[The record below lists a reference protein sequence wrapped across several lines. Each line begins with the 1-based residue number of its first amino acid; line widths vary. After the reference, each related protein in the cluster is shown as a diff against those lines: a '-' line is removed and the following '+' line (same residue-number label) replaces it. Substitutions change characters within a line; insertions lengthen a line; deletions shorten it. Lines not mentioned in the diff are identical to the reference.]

1 MKLATS
7 LSKSITALSLA
18 GALSMTL
25 VTSQAV
31 ASFIDYDHSA
41 ASVTE
46 SAAVYGGDS
55 MKSASMDT
63 GDSMKSNGFI
73 DYDHSAES
81 VSSGSTRSSSG
92 SAPGNCGF
100 LDCDHTLSNMKS

>member
-1 MKLATS
+1 MKSATT
-7 LSKSITALSLA
+7 LTKSITALSLA

-25 VTSQAV
+25 ATSQAM
-31 ASFIDYDHSA
+31 AGFIDYDHSA

-46 SAAVYGGDS
+46 SSAVYGGNS

-63 GDSMKSNGFI
+63 HSSMKSNGFI

-81 VSSGSTRSSSG
+81 VSSGSTPTSSG

-100 LDCDHTLSNMKS
+100 LDCDHTVSNIKS

>member
-1 MKLATS
+1 MKSTTS

-25 VTSQAV
+25 ATSQAV
-31 ASFIDYDHSA
+31 ASFLDYDHSA

-46 SAAVYGGDS
+46 SATVYGGES
-55 MKSASMDT
+55 MKSASMHT
-63 GDSMKSNGFI
+63 GTPMKSNGFI

-81 VSSGSTRSSSG
+81 VSSGSMNTSSG
-92 SAPGNCGF
+92 KAPGNCGF
-100 LDCDHTLSNMKS
+100 LDCDHTLTGMKS

>member
-1 MKLATS
+1 MKSVTTLT
-7 LSKSITALSLA
+7 KSITALSLA

-25 VTSQAV
+25 ATSQAMAGFV
-31 ASFIDYDHSA
+31 DYDHSA

-46 SAAVYGGDS
+46 SAAVYGGES

-63 GDSMKSNGFI
+63 GHSMKSNGFI

-81 VSSGSTRSSSG
+81 VSSGTPRSSSG

-100 LDCDHTLSNMKS
+100 LDCDHTLSNIKS